1 MHMNLKRQKDNRSSS
16 YLVSDYLTKQLLRK
30 ERLNGKVDSIF
41 EHGFNLIIQDQLIF
55 VGTDAD
61 NLSAFGMVIP
71 NQVMWEI
78 KNTIEIGQQVKIQT
92 NRLGNNQLSIT
103 WTLYI
108 RPNPVQI
115 NMERVAIIGT
125 KLSKLSVVDFI
136 EADIITAL
144 TKAGVWQESGFSAN
158 EDLAERYRDLLE
170 EWDNDVAQSLIGAG
184 IGLTPS
190 GDDFLQGYMMMALIT
205 GRDDYH
211 VIPAIQRGLEQ
222 RSTTLVSETYY
233 KILFAG
239 HLNYS
244 WIKFFDAVLA
254 NDINRVH
261 GAIKQI
267 QQYGATSGNDILL
280 GVQAFL
286 KEYLKAN

>member
-16 YLVSDYLTKQLLRK
+16 YLVSDYLTKQLLGK

-71 NQVMWEI
+71 NLVMWEI

-136 EADIITAL
+136 VADIITAL

>member
-16 YLVSDYLTKQLLRK
+16 YLVSDCLTKQLLGK